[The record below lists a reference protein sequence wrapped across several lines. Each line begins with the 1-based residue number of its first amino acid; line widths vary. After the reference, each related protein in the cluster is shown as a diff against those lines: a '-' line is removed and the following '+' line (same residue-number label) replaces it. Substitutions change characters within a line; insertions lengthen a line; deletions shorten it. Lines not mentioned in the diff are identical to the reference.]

1 MTTHTKVWMAG
12 VLFLAVAGTIIPG
25 VAQAQSY
32 MGAYRVLLIV
42 VDFKDEPGTLDAE
55 DFQNN
60 WVEPLEKY
68 FDHMSSSQL
77 NLRCTL
83 VDHVIHLDERKYYHH
98 CTLGADCVN
107 EWTGA
112 DNPIQQAVD
121 DGSIDATADGLAPHG
136 GSPDEVFDGILLL
149 TAPEVVYQYPGWSTS
164 GQHPTADI
172 SSRTYAIGFA
182 ITSFAGTLNYG
193 VAAHELGHMIS
204 GMYTHP
210 AGYISAYELMDSCYP
225 CALGIFTRV
234 DRSALTGDF
243 LEWFSGWLPS
253 SRFVTYAPLT
263 GGGTEVLSPVEWRP
277 EETVAPQGMQVMTNG
292 GYSYICECRRF
303 IPPDDIIPERP
314 NTREGILILK
324 STPGADPEQELM
336 LAPGFDPLDRWESSF
351 ITGQTFTDPSQDLA
365 ISVGPNADLGCTVT
379 VTYGPNANTA
389 IPDVALLPWLTPPMD
404 TYETVDIWVDSPA
417 NGFERDNPGDPNRL
431 RYGRRGDPE
440 TTVIGNGDDPCANE
454 ENLVYARI
462 RNLGSAVAN
471 NVVVHFE
478 VTEPLGVGI
487 RDDTGWTRFATVSK
501 NDFPALAGIAP
512 GTYTDVFTTWIPKV
526 DFPPGEERIPFHS
539 CLRIVVDTVSGELVT
554 ANQDG
559 NREQENIGWFEMITE
574 PEYLEFEP
582 IHEKIFLANEYE
594 IAREFFLS
602 VTSDLPK
609 GWTLDIG
616 SGEAS
621 YLLQPNEVLDIPVR
635 LTAPPKTNIGGTHLV
650 DIRAYVKTSSYRPD
664 GVKQYDSREVAGVL
678 IAAQTVVRTRCT
690 ISAVYTQSPRRIIH
704 VTGKLDPPITEGN
717 VCIRYQ
723 TPNGYTILRTVAVK
737 NGEFGYELGIESLGV
752 YKMRG
757 LYAGSMTQSSTLSEE
772 VSVTASDSPH
782 PADPDLNFRIS
793 MSEAI
798 AYLAGWQTGSNLMS
812 MAIRAAYLWQN
823 GEAYI
828 YTSEGE
834 PPLCWILAP
843 QQ

>member
-1 MTTHTKVWMAG
+1 MTTNGKKWMACALLL
-12 VLFLAVAGTIIPG
+12 VCACLITPIMAR
-25 VAQAQSY
+25 AQSY

-42 VDFKDEPGTLDAE
+42 VDFKDEPGTLDAVT
-55 DFQNN
+55 FQSD
-60 WVEPLEKY
+60 WVARLEEY
-68 FDHMSSSQL
+68 YEHMSSGQL
-77 NLRCTL
+77 SLRCTL
-83 VDHVIHLDERKYYHH
+83 VDHVIHLGERKYYHA
-98 CTLGADCVN
+98 CTLGTGCLN
-107 EWTGA
+107 EWAGSDT
-112 DNPIQQAVD
+112 PIQLAVD
-121 DGSIDATADGLAPHG
+121 DGAIDATADGLTPHG

-149 TAPEVVYQYPGWSTS
+149 TAPGVVHYYPGWSIS

-172 SSRTYAIGFA
+172 STRTYAVGFA
-182 ITSFAGTLNYG
+182 DTLTYGT
-193 VAAHELGHMIS
+193 AAHELGHMIS

-210 AGYISAYELMDSCYP
+210 AAYNSAYELMDSCYP

-253 SRFVTYAPLT
+253 SKFVTYAPST

-277 EETVAPQGMQVMTNG
+277 EDTVAPQGMQVMTNA

-303 IPPDDIIPERP
+303 IPPDDIIPLPERP

-324 STPGADPEQELM
+324 STPGADPETELM
-336 LAPGFDPLDRWESSF
+336 LAPGFGPVDRWESSF
-351 ITGQTFTDPSQDLA
+351 VTGETFFDPVQDLA
-365 ISVGPNADLGCTVT
+365 ISVGPNVDLGCTVT
-379 VTYGPNANTA
+379 VTYGPNATNPV
-389 IPDVALLPWLTPPMD
+389 PDVALLPWLTPPMD
-404 TYETVDIWVDSPA
+404 TYETVDIWVDSPI

-431 RYGRRGDPE
+431 RYGRRGDAE
-440 TTVIGNGDDPCANE
+440 NTVIGNGDDPCANE

-501 NDFPALAGIAP
+501 NDFPALAGIGP
-512 GTYTDVFTTWIPKV
+512 GAYTDVYAPWTPDV

-559 NREQENIGWFEMITE
+559 DREQENIGWFEMITE
-574 PEYLEFEP
+574 PETIEFEP
-582 IHEKIFLANEYE
+582 IHEKIFLVNKYE

-602 VTSDLPK
+602 VESDLPK
-609 GWTLDIG
+609 GWTLDVG
-616 SGEAS
+616 TGDAS

-635 LTAPPKTNIGGTHLV
+635 LTAPPEANIGGSHLV
-650 DIRAYVKTSSYRPD
+650 DIRAYAKMASYRPD

-690 ISAVYTQSPRRIIH
+690 ISAVYTQTPRRVIH
-704 VTGKLDPPITEGN
+704 VTGKLDPPIAEGN
-717 VCIRYQ
+717 VAIRYQ
-723 TPNGYTILRTVAVK
+723 MPNGYILLRTVAVK
-737 NGEFGYELGIESLGV
+737 NGEFNDERGIESLGV
-752 YKMRG
+752 YKIRG
-757 LYAGSMTQSSTLSEE
+757 LYAGDMMQSSAMSDE
-772 VSVTASDSPH
+772 VAVTASDSPH

-798 AYLAGWQTGSNLMS
+798 AYLAGWQTGSNPMS

-823 GEAYI
+823 GEAYR
-828 YTSEGE
+828 YTSDGE
-834 PPLCWILAP
+834 PPLCWVLAR
-843 QQ
+843 